1 MKSKISRW
9 RKINFKFVSSLSE
22 NLRGQSLADL
32 YRCLIM
38 ALVFNIPMICLILF
52 FDIKKA
58 DFTFL
63 SSVYVLS
70 VFLGY
75 YVLPLLLI
83 FTLLLLFFFAFKRL
97 LFISAGAITALY
109 IYYLL
114 IDYFV
119 YHVAKIH
126 IDFFWLEVIVNDY
139 QSFGLP
145 TTTLLTA
152 LLILLGFIGV
162 EIGIFTIAL
171 RIGKPKYLIMAFLLS
186 TVMAFC
192 VSQVIHVFAYEVND
206 DRITSLTPHLPIYI
220 PIISR
225 RDAVK
230 YGELL
235 PIFETESGY
244 GMNDHKSS
252 LYYPLKDINYNI
264 MPDTELPNIVIILL
278 ESWRFDVMDEIVSP
292 NIFAL
297 SQKSSVFLEHFCS
310 GNSTVAGVF
319 GLFYGLHPTYWT
331 AVKANSVRIDNPVF
345 IDALK
350 NNQYNFGIYA
360 KSNFNRHKINDT
372 IFRGI
377 EVHESFAGKTAV
389 EQDKDMTEQLL
400 SFLRDQ
406 ANDSSRFMAMAFFKS
421 SHFPYYYTENDSIF
435 LPAADLNFMSASDD
449 TDPLYYLNDYRN
461 SIHYIDRLIGEII
474 QNLDS
479 LGQMSNTI
487 IIITTD
493 HSDELNDNRAN
504 YWGHGS
510 NFTQYQIKVPLILFI
525 PDREPRQIEYR
536 TSHLDIPTTLLQEF
550 FGCTNDIRDYSNGRN
565 LFENQT
571 ELRPLVIGN
580 YVNHAFIIED
590 NVYEI
595 YPLYTKKYKLNDI
608 NMKASSPPFKIVKII
623 KEEINRFYYDEN
635 IKKRDKPG

>member
-1 MKSKISRW
+1 MKSVIGLLL
-9 RKINFKFVSSLSE
+9 KINFKSVNNRSE
-22 NLRGQSLADL
+22 NSRGQSRIDL

-38 ALVFNIPMICLILF
+38 ALVLNIPVICLILF
-52 FDIKKA
+52 LDIKSA
-58 DFTFL
+58 DFTLL
-63 SSVYVLS
+63 SVVYVFC
-70 VFLGY
+70 VFIGY

-83 FTLLLLFFFAFKRL
+83 VTLLFLFLFAFKRL
-97 LFISAGAITALY
+97 LLISAGVITAVY

-126 IDFFWLEVIVNDY
+126 IDFFWLEVIFNDY
-139 QSFGLP
+139 QGFGLP
-145 TTTLLTA
+145 VSTLRNV
-152 LLILLGFIGV
+152 LLILLGIIGA
-162 EIGIFTIAL
+162 EIGIFAIAR
-171 RIGKPKYLIMAFLLS
+171 RIGKPKYLILAFSLFTIL
-186 TVMAFC
+186 AFC
-192 VSQVIHVFAYEVND
+192 VSQVIHVFAYEIND
-206 DRITSLTPHLPIYI
+206 DRITSLTPRLPIYI

-235 PIFETESGY
+235 PIFETESGG

-252 LYYPLKDINYNI
+252 LNYPLKDIMYNT
-264 MPDTELPNIVIILL
+264 PLGKELPNIVIILL
-278 ESWRFDVMDEIVSP
+278 ESWRFDVMDETVSP
-292 NIFAL
+292 NIYAL
-297 SQKSSVFLEHFCS
+297 SKKSSVFLDHICS

-345 IDALK
+345 IDVLK

-377 EVHESFAGKTAV
+377 EAHESFAGETIV

-400 SFLRDQ
+400 SFLREQ

-421 SHFPYYYTENDSIF
+421 SHFPYHYTKNDSIF

-461 SIHYIDRLIGEII
+461 SIHYVDRLIGGII

-479 LGQMSNTI
+479 LGEMSNTI
-487 IIITTD
+487 IIVTTD
-493 HSDELNDNRAN
+493 HSEELNDNRAN

-510 NFTQYQIKVPLILFI
+510 NFTQYQIKVPLILYI
-525 PDREPRQIEYR
+525 PDRQPRQIEYR
-536 TSHLDIPTTLLQEF
+536 TSHLDIPTTLLQEI
-550 FGCTNDIRDYSNGRN
+550 FGCSNDIRDYSNGRN
-565 LFENQT
+565 LFEKQT

-580 YVNHAFIIED
+580 YVNHAFVIED

-595 YPLYTKKYKLNDI
+595 YPMYTKKYKLNDI
-608 NMKASSPPFKIVKII
+608 NTKASSPPFEIIKII
-623 KEEINRFYYDEN
+623 KEEINRFYYDNNTIEN
-635 IKKRDKPG
+635 D